1 MRQVLLIALFGAAWM
16 TTPAF
21 AGDQDQVAARD
32 FYLAAAA
39 QVPTPAAAPR
49 PPAAPAPPPAAAPL
63 PPQAPPAPP
72 AAPAPPVTQRSANI
86 KFDVTITD
94 TGGTK
99 PVTKSV
105 SMTIVPGSNGSIRS
119 NARASDAPALGGI
132 QVITP
137 GGAPAPASANSWL
150 NVDVRNV
157 NWVDT
162 NSIRASITVEYQAY
176 VADTKV
182 QPGVI
187 SASATSMFV
196 DGRRTSILVTS
207 DPISDRKTSVEVTAT
222 ILK

>member
-1 MRQVLLIALFGAAWM
+1 MKNVLMIAVVGWACIS
-16 TTPAF
+16 TPAF
-21 AGDQDQVAARD
+21 AAQHQATLGDFVR
-32 FYLAAAA
+32 LAAQA
-39 QVPTPAAAPR
+39 QPAAAPR
-49 PPAAPAPPPAAAPL
+49 PPAAPAPAAPALIAAQPTPAPPPA
-63 PPQAPPAPP
+63 P
-72 AAPAPPVTQRSANI
+72 AAPAAPLTQRSANI

-94 TGGTK
+94 TGGAK
-99 PVTKSV
+99 PVTKTV

-119 NARASDAPALGGI
+119 NARASDAPPLGGV

-137 GGAPAPASANSWL
+137 VGAPAPGAANSWL
-150 NVDVRNV
+150 NIDVRNV

-176 VADTKV
+176 VSDTKV

-187 SASATSMFV
+187 SASATSLFV

-207 DPISDRKTSVEVTAT
+207 DPISDRKTTVEVTAT